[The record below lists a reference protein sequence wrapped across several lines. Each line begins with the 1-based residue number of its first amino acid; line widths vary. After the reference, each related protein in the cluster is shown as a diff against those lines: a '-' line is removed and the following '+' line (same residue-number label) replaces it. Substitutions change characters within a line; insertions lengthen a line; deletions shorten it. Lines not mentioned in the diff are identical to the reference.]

1 MPGRRTGPLGHT
13 QPSSRRAAPLAQGPQ
28 ARLEE
33 GFLFPPRLLEATPSS
48 FPGTFAS
55 CVSEQ
60 TQRSSG
66 HGHHSL
72 RQARRPMGRL
82 PGPGQ
87 QPHVCPLL
95 TPQHQAP
102 AARPCGPRATRSSSR
117 TPSHV
122 LAPRRDV
129 GTLRKRAAIS
139 RCPKGPPSWAPARAD
154 GRPSDAPSQCLRGP
168 LSPGT
173 FPGRHPTLSPGCG
186 LIPNWPLLQNGP
198 SLLPVAEKR
207 LKSLRGLLANRSTS
221 QVNCQDGGG
230 RFTVAAPRNACL
242 LRGTARGLPA
252 ACQRQG

>member
-1 MPGRRTGPLGHT
+1 MRSNEAKSVPLGHT
-13 QPSSRRAAPLAQGPQ
+13 HPSSRPAAPLAQVPQ

-33 GFLFPPRLLEATPSS
+33 GFPFPPRLPEATPSS

-60 TQRSSG
+60 TQRSPG

-72 RQARRPMGRL
+72 RQARRPMGPL

-87 QPHVCPLL
+87 QAARVCPLSR
-95 TPQHQAP
+95 PQ
-102 AARPCGPRATRSSSR
+102 AASTCSPSLRLPEPCGASHARRATCWPRVR
-117 TPSHV
+117 TVARYVDVHQSTGYSKW
-122 LAPRRDV
+122 LPR
-129 GTLRKRAAIS
+129 
-139 RCPKGPPSWAPARAD
+139 WAPAKTD
-154 GRPSDAPSQCLRGP
+154 GRPSDAPSRCPRGP

-173 FPGRHPTLSPGCG
+173 FPGRHRTLPPGCG
-186 LIPNWPLLQNGP
+186 LIPNWPLLQTGP

-230 RFTVAAPRNACL
+230 RFAVAAPRNAC
-242 LRGTARGLPA
+242 
-252 ACQRQG
+252 